1 MSTKNVNNYKWK
13 IFVIFLDNCLHKS
26 IKHETADREA
36 SVKWNEVKGKPDKIN
51 ELILKMKAGL
61 KEGPDNI

>member
-1 MSTKNVNNYKWK
+1 M
-13 IFVIFLDNCLHKS
+13 IFLDNCSHKS